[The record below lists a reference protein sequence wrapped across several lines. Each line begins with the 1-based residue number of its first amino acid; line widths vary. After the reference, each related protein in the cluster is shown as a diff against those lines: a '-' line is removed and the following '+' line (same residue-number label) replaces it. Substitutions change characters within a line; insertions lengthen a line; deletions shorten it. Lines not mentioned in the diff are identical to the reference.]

1 MSRRDDGDDFPVRA
15 DLCPGEF
22 SFSFID
28 GYEAAVWGSPTS
40 NILFGN
46 SIAADSCA
54 ILALALSL
62 IEFDL
67 CCGGS
72 LFGDADV
79 VTIGNGNCFLLLF
92 VSVFVKYSFGV

>member
-1 MSRRDDGDDFPVRA
+1 VGA
-15 DLCPGEF
+15 DLCPEEFNF
-22 SFSFID
+22 SFD
-28 GYEAAVWGSPTS
+28 GSEAAVWGSPTP
-40 NILFGN
+40 NILF
-46 SIAADSCA
+46 AAESCA

-62 IEFDL
+62 IEFEFALL

-92 VSVFVKYSFGV
+92 VSVFVKYCFATNRKRR